1 MPSYK
6 NAKWVADKSPDGK
19 IVINEKDNISVEI
32 DGIPCQV
39 PTDKSNIHY
48 AEILELVDAGTLTIA
63 DAEL

>member
-6 NAKWVADKSPDGK
+6 NAKWVADKTPDGK

-39 PTDKSNIHY
+39 PTDEANTHY
-48 AEILELVDAGTLTIA
+48 VEIQKQVADGTLTIEDA
-63 DAEL
+63 D